1 MKDIMKSIDYWLWK
15 KVIPLKKIKEVN
27 KLLNK
32 NLHTNQTQDFAAKGP
47 EGQKKKFLKTFLIT
61 YDLIEPYFK
70 EEVAKVMRVNRQNFG
85 FDLFEVDKHD
95 GCCINIY
102 NPKTKDNYNWH
113 IDQAIENHIDYKLT
127 FLINISEKSYE
138 GGELKLFS
146 GSEYTTPFNEP
157 GDMIVFKSYLNHK
170 VEPVIKNERRT
181 LAIFFES
188 PVLK

>member
-1 MKDIMKSIDYWLWK
+1 MKSIDYWIWK

-32 NLHTNQTQDFAAKGP
+32 NLHTIQRQYFAAKGP
-47 EGQKKKFLKTFLIT
+47 EGQQKKFLKTFLIT
-61 YDLIEPYFK
+61 YELIEPYFK
-70 EEVAKVMRVNRQNFG
+70 EEVSKVMRVNRQNFG
-85 FDLFEVDKHD
+85 FDLYDLDKYD

-102 NPKTKDNYNWH
+102 NPNTKDNYDWH
-113 IDQAIENHIDYKLT
+113 IDQALENHIDYKLT
-127 FLINISEKSYE
+127 FLINISEKPYS
-138 GGELKLFS
+138 GGEFKILN

-170 VEPVIKNERRT
+170 VEPVTKNERRT
-181 LAIFFES
+181 LAFFFEG